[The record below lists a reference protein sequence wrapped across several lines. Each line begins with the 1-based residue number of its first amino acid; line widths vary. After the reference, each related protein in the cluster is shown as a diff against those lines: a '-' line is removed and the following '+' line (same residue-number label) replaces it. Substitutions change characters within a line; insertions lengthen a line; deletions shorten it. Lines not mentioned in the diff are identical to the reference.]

1 MPFIEIIT
9 DTKSQIEL
17 NKMMSGEIVN
27 NCDIM
32 FIKEKNIEN
41 IKNIKLET
49 LIINKEVKN
58 NEIMNKIISNAKNLI
73 YNKDFNENLSIEN
86 SSIGKMKVEKEEIEG
101 RKIITIG
108 YNSKSDIT
116 VSSVL
121 EDEALICIQNT
132 IVSTYGRKILPQEV
146 KVDVKSNV
154 NIYNIMIIIALTCL
168 YAR

>member
-9 DTKSQIEL
+9 DTKSQIVL

-32 FIKEKNIEN
+32 YIKEKNIEN

-58 NEIMNKIISNAKNLI
+58 NEIMNKIIFNAKNLI
-73 YNKDFNENLSIEN
+73 YNKDFNEKL
-86 SSIGKMKVEKEEIEG
+86 SIGKTKEEKEEIEG

>member
-9 DTKSQIEL
+9 DAKSQIEL

-58 NEIMNKIISNAKNLI
+58 NEIMNKIILNAKNLI
-73 YNKDFNENLSIEN
+73 YNKDFNDNLSIE
-86 SSIGKMKVEKEEIEG
+86 KTKAEEKEEIEG
-101 RKIITIG
+101 RKIISIG

-116 VSSVL
+116 VSSVF

-132 IVSTYGRKILPQEV
+132 IESTYGRKILPQEV

>member
-32 FIKEKNIEN
+32 FIKGKNIEN

-58 NEIMNKIISNAKNLI
+58 NEILN
-73 YNKDFNENLSIEN
+73 
-86 SSIGKMKVEKEEIEG
+86 
-101 RKIITIG
+101 
-108 YNSKSDIT
+108 
-116 VSSVL
+116 
-121 EDEALICIQNT
+121 
-132 IVSTYGRKILPQEV
+132 
-146 KVDVKSNV
+146 
-154 NIYNIMIIIALTCL
+154 
-168 YAR
+168 

>member
-32 FIKEKNIEN
+32 YIKEKNIEN

-58 NEIMNKIISNAKNLI
+58 NEIMNKIIFNAKNLI
-73 YNKDFNENLSIEN
+73 YNKDFNEKLF
-86 SSIGKMKVEKEEIEG
+86 IGKTKEEKEEIEG

-116 VSSVL
+116 ISSVL

>member
-58 NEIMNKIISNAKNLI
+58 NEIMNKIILNAKNLI
-73 YNKDFNENLSIEN
+73 YNKDFNEKL
-86 SSIGKMKVEKEEIEG
+86 SIGKTKEEKLEIEG

-132 IVSTYGRKILPQEV
+132 IVSAYGRKILPQEV

>member
-58 NEIMNKIISNAKNLI
+58 NEIMNKIIFNAKNLI
-73 YNKDFNENLSIEN
+73 YNKDFNENLSI
-86 SSIGKMKVEKEEIEG
+86 GKTKEEKEEIEG
-101 RKIITIG
+101 TKIISG
-108 YNSKSDIT
+108 MKRGW
-116 VSSVL
+116 
-121 EDEALICIQNT
+121 AWWLIPLI
-132 IVSTYGRKILPQEV
+132 
-146 KVDVKSNV
+146 
-154 NIYNIMIIIALTCL
+154 
-168 YAR
+168 

>member
-32 FIKEKNIEN
+32 YIKEKNIEN

-58 NEIMNKIISNAKNLI
+58 NEIMNKIIFNAKNLI
-73 YNKDFNENLSIEN
+73 YNKDFNEKL
-86 SSIGKMKVEKEEIEG
+86 SIGKTKEEKEEALEHAAEVRSNR
-101 RKIITIG
+101 RKKNNN
-108 YNSKSDIT
+108 YWLQFEERHNSI
-116 VSSVL
+116 
-121 EDEALICIQNT
+121 
-132 IVSTYGRKILPQEV
+132 
-146 KVDVKSNV
+146 
-154 NIYNIMIIIALTCL
+154 
-168 YAR
+168 

>member
-17 NKMMSGEIVN
+17 NKMISGEIVN

-32 FIKEKNIEN
+32 YIKEKNIEN

-58 NEIMNKIISNAKNLI
+58 NEIMNKIIFNAKNLI
-73 YNKDFNENLSIEN
+73 YNKDFNEKL
-86 SSIGKMKVEKEEIEG
+86 SIGKTKEEKEEIEG

>member
-27 NCDIM
+27 NCDII

-58 NEIMNKIISNAKNLI
+58 NEIMNKIIFNAKNLI
-73 YNKDFNENLSIEN
+73 YNKDFNENLSI
-86 SSIGKMKVEKEEIEG
+86 GKTKEEKEEIEG

-116 VSSVL
+116 ISSVL

>member
-32 FIKEKNIEN
+32 YIKEKNIEN

-58 NEIMNKIISNAKNLI
+58 NEIMK
-73 YNKDFNENLSIEN
+73 
-86 SSIGKMKVEKEEIEG
+86 
-101 RKIITIG
+101 
-108 YNSKSDIT
+108 
-116 VSSVL
+116 
-121 EDEALICIQNT
+121 
-132 IVSTYGRKILPQEV
+132 
-146 KVDVKSNV
+146 
-154 NIYNIMIIIALTCL
+154 
-168 YAR
+168 

>member
-17 NKMMSGEIVN
+17 NKMMSKELVN

-49 LIINKEVKN
+49 LIINKEINN
-58 NEIMNKIISNAKNLI
+58 NEFIQKIIWNTKNLI
-73 YNKDFNENLSIEN
+73 FNLDLNEKLIEEKNVNKTI
-86 SSIGKMKVEKEEIEG
+86 
-101 RKIITIG
+101 KIITMG

-116 VSSVL
+116 VSSVT
-121 EDEALICIQNT
+121 EDEAIICVQNK
-132 IVSTYGRKILPQEV
+132 IESIYGKIIYPQEV
-146 KVDVKSNV
+146 KVDVKSGL
-154 NIYNIMIIIALTCL
+154 NIYNIMLIIALTCL

>member
-32 FIKEKNIEN
+32 YIKEKNIEN

-58 NEIMNKIISNAKNLI
+58 NEIMNKIIFNAKNLI
-73 YNKDFNENLSIEN
+73 YNKDFNEKLF
-86 SSIGKMKVEKEEIEG
+86 IGKTQTDGGRVGEPSAYCLTEQLNSLGIQSDRMKTGTPPRI
-101 RKIITIG
+101 
-108 YNSKSDIT
+108 DIR
-116 VSSVL
+116 SVNL
-121 EDEALICIQNT
+121 KNLLVQPGDDAPQRFSFLNVLSPIQKYFCT
-132 IVSTYGRKILPQEV
+132 RHMILQ
-146 KVDVKSNV
+146 
-154 NIYNIMIIIALTCL
+154 TG
-168 YAR
+168 

>member
-17 NKMMSGEIVN
+17 NKMMSKELVN

-49 LIINKEVKN
+49 LIINKEINN
-58 NEIMNKIISNAKNLI
+58 NEFIQKIIWNTKNLI
-73 YNKDFNENLSIEN
+73 FNLDLNEKLIEEKNVNKTI
-86 SSIGKMKVEKEEIEG
+86 
-101 RKIITIG
+101 KIITMG

-116 VSSVL
+116 VSSVT
-121 EDEALICIQNT
+121 EDEALIRVQNK
-132 IVSTYGRKILPQEV
+132 IESIYGKIIYPQEV
-146 KVDVKSNV
+146 KVDVKSGL
-154 NIYNIMIIIALTCL
+154 NIYNIMLIIALTCL